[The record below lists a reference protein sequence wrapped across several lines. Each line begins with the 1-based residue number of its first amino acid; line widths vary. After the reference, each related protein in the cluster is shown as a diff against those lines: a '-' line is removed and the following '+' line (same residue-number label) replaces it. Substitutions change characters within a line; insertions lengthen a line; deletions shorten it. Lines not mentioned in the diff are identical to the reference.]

1 MLKPKWVSVSPNPF
15 LILRKQHRM
24 SPLLWHKVQF
34 ITFYSFIHF
43 LPLRDSVHSTVLFV
57 SLSVVTDSTATF
69 MIATYFLDPDF
80 TAPFLYTR
88 IPLSRAPEMCLNTL
102 CLLHYSVLLSLNEED
117 EVQQHIKPHAL
128 QCQEKVTITKNE
140 KKEKKGKIVGGHGR
154 G

>member
-1 MLKPKWVSVSPNPF
+1 MLKPKWVSGSPNPF

-69 MIATYFLDPDF
+69 MIATYFF
-80 TAPFLYTR
+80 RSRFYSPFPLYKN
-88 IPLSRAPEMCLNTL
+88 S
-102 CLLHYSVLLSLNEED
+102 SL
-117 EVQQHIKPHAL
+117 QG
-128 QCQEKVTITKNE
+128 T
-140 KKEKKGKIVGGHGR
+140 
-154 G
+154 

>member
-1 MLKPKWVSVSPNPF
+1 
-15 LILRKQHRM
+15 
-24 SPLLWHKVQF
+24 
-34 ITFYSFIHF
+34 
-43 LPLRDSVHSTVLFV
+43 
-57 SLSVVTDSTATF
+57 
-69 MIATYFLDPDF
+69 
-80 TAPFLYTR
+80 
-88 IPLSRAPEMCLNTL
+88 MCLNTL